1 MNQASPFP
9 LLTRD
14 VPLHAILLLWGQF
27 SYIPST
33 VFILGRT
40 DAGSEVLAFILD
52 TVMLLLVERYALTQ
66 GQYLGS
72 IATDSAIW
80 RSILLRVCWISTAY
94 VPNLGLLSDHM
105 RGYSQLHMSMSS
117 HSCKAD
123 YTIAT

>member
-1 MNQASPFP
+1 LNQASFFP

-27 SYIPST
+27 PDIPST

-80 RSILLRVCWISTAY
+80 RSRGAISVAEGVLDKYCVCTESWAAI
-94 VPNLGLLSDHM
+94 
-105 RGYSQLHMSMSS
+105 
-117 HSCKAD
+117 
-123 YTIAT
+123 